1 MFQFA
6 FRTERWFTVI
16 TFHWIIT
23 YIMSFYMLFEV
34 SFTCKCFGTLVT
46 QVILLCMDIFLC
58 CLRLLSV
65 LKLEEHSLH
74 LKSWSRWSLLCSCR
88 LLFAEKFLPQT
99 LQIKASGEAKVLPC
113 TDLLWSSRLLWE
125 LNFEKHIRHVNFPIK
140 WPFLCLVR
148 FFFIVNDF
156 PHSSQTQEAM
166 FQHEQWRQT
175 DEITSCFNV

>member
-58 CLRLLSV
+58 CLRLLSD

-99 LQIKASGEAKVLPC
+99 SQIKASGEAKVLPC
-113 TDLLWSSRLLWE
+113 TSLLWASRLLWE
-125 LNFEKHIRHVNFPIK
+125 HIKHVNLPIK
-140 WPFLCLVR
+140 WPFLCLVK
-148 FFFIVNDF
+148 FFFVVNDF
-156 PHSSQTQEAM
+156 PHSSQTQEAIL
-166 FQHEQWRQT
+166 HQWTIET
-175 DEITSCFNV
+175 DWQNYKLL

>member
-1 MFQFA
+1 
-6 FRTERWFTVI
+6 
-16 TFHWIIT
+16 
-23 YIMSFYMLFEV
+23 
-34 SFTCKCFGTLVT
+34 
-46 QVILLCMDIFLC
+46 MDIFLC

-88 LLFAEKFLPQT
+88 LRFAEKFLPQT
-99 LQIKASGEAKVLPC
+99 LQIKASREGKILPC
-113 TDLLWSSRLLWE
+113 ISLLWSSGLLWE

-175 DEITSCFNV
+175 DEITSCFNCLTLTSIVSADHLASVQPEVHVTDVRMRVVIPGLRHQDKI